1 MAPKRATIVY
11 DFPAK
16 GNRAAVKIIWQD
28 GINNPNTDKNFIRP
42 PGIPADIKLNEGFGQ
57 VFVGTEGSIFV
68 NDAYCGT
75 APVVFPEALRE
86 KTRSIAKVYPRVKGG
101 PTQELCNAIRGEGPK
116 PISNFVDHAGP
127 LTEMVLAGNL
137 SVRLGKKIDWN
148 SKTMEARGLP
158 EVKAMLKRKYRAG
171 WEPKF
176 S

>member
-1 MAPKRATIVY
+1 M
-11 DFPAK
+11 
-16 GNRAAVKIIWQD
+16 
-28 GINNPNTDKNFIRP
+28 
-42 PGIPADIKLNEGFGQ
+42 
-57 VFVGTEGSIFV
+57 
-68 NDAYCGT
+68 
-75 APVVFPEALRE
+75 RE